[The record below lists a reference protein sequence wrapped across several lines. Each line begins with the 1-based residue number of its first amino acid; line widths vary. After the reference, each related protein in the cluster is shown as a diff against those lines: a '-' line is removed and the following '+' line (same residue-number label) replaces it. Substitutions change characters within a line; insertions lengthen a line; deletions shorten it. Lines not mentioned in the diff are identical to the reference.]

1 MGEARF
7 KMGGGGGG
15 GGKPHYEIKF
25 RPSVFA
31 ALKSTS
37 QFPPQPTVSQ
47 RSDSSPEGNYSE

>member
-7 KMGGGGGG
+7 KMGGGGGVNA
-15 GGKPHYEIKF
+15 HYEIKF

-37 QFPPQPTVSQ
+37 HFPPQPTVSQ